1 MKELDPEDVVRTTF
15 KYDKQV
21 SIAVAP
27 SRRSKTWRNKSFKIS
42 EFVKKLSITKRT
54 DETIDEYLTIPKVEQ
69 DEIKDSN
76 GAFVGGMLKNNRR
89 RKSDVANRSCIT
101 TDLDYATPKTI
112 DIIKKTLSNFSHS
125 IYSTHKNQPNKP
137 RLRLIIW
144 PDRVMLPDEYH
155 AVVRRLADKIDI
167 EFFDTSGF
175 DINRLYYLP
184 TTSSDGE
191 FLFYHNDAPFL
202 PVDKVLAQYGPDDAW
217 KDVTLWPRSSRET
230 KSFDRLLKKQAD
242 PLIKK
247 GIVGSLC
254 RIISIREAMDTQ
266 LKDVYKKESKDRYT
280 YVDGSSSNGLV
291 IYSDLYA
298 YSNHTSDPI
307 SGQCCNAF
315 DLIRIHKFGHLDEKV
330 AEGVT
335 GTKLPSY
342 IEMVV
347 WARGIEGVKADL
359 IKSDIDIDAAAFDSF
374 EEENRE
380 TEEWEAKLQTNEA
393 GLIKPTFVNAVKIIK
408 NDLEIKDRTRFNE
421 FSLKMERETGENWGD
436 EDSLRIRN
444 YVGNKYQVDFPER
457 KIEQAIEN
465 NAYRNKYHPVRN
477 YLEDLKWDKV
487 ERIET
492 VFIDYFG
499 CEDNIYTREVAL
511 CWFSAAVHRIFE
523 PGFKFDTS
531 LVISGAQGIGKTM
544 FIRELGLIK
553 WYGELSSFDPKIAM
567 EEITGKWII
576 EISEMGATNKRE
588 LEEQKSFLSAC
599 HTRVRMAYAHHA
611 VDFKRQSV
619 FIGSTNQ
626 REYLKDST
634 GNRRWWPLDATA
646 EAVNIKKLKKEVNQ
660 LWAEAYMLWIQTK
673 SVFLSKP
680 SQEIAKEVQEGKR
693 EPDEWKG
700 IIESWLNEEG
710 YSDRY
715 ATKLGSMEGAT
726 EYRDKVCVVEIWEDC
741 LNQINRSPRPADR
754 RRITGIMDNIEG
766 WERVSTIRFG
776 KRFGR
781 QRGWKTNVPF

>member
-1 MKELDPEDVVRTTF
+1 MKTDPDKRGKEILKNTKDVNIATASSRMAKKWKNQSTTIED
-15 KYDKQV
+15 
-21 SIAVAP
+21 
-27 SRRSKTWRNKSFKIS
+27 
-42 EFVKKLSITKRT
+42 FVNKLSTTIITQ
-54 DETIDEYLTIPKVEQ
+54 ETVEEYSQLPKNEQ
-69 DEIKDSN
+69 DQIKDV
-76 GAFVGGMLKNNRR
+76 GAFVGGTLKGGRR
-89 RKSDVANRSCIT
+89 RKSDVANRSIIT
-101 TDLDYATPKTI
+101 LDLDYATPKTME
-112 DIIKKTLSNFSHS
+112 IIKKEIKFAFTL
-125 IYSTHKNQPNKP
+125 YSTHKHTPKRP
-137 RLRLIIW
+137 RLRLLIW
-144 PDRVMLPDEYH
+144 PNRIMLPDEYQ
-155 AVVRRLADKIDI
+155 AVSRRLANKIGI
-167 EFFDTSGF
+167 EWFDDTSY
-175 DINRLYYLP
+175 DTNRLFYWP
-184 TTSSDGE
+184 STSSNAE

-202 PVDKVLAQYGPDDAW
+202 PVDKVLAAYGDEGTW
-217 KDVTLWPRSSRET
+217 KDGSKWPRSSRET

-242 PLIKK
+242 PLSKK
-247 GIVGSLC
+247 GIVGAFS
-254 RIISIREAMDTQ
+254 RVVSIREALDEY
-266 LKDVYKKESKDRYT
+266 LVDVYKKESKDRYS
-280 YVDGSSSNGLV
+280 YIEGSSTNGLV
-291 IYSDLYA
+291 IYSDKWA
-298 YSNHTSDPI
+298 FSNHDSDPA
-307 SGQCCNAF
+307 SGQLCNAF
-315 DLIRIHKFGHLDEKV
+315 DLIRIQKFYHLDDK
-330 AEGVT
+330 AKPDT
-335 GTKLPSY
+335 PTTKLPSY
-342 IEMVV
+342 IEMDG
-347 WARGIEGVKADL
+347 WARKIDGVKSDLVKSGIE
-359 IKSDIDIDAAAFDSF
+359 IDAAAFDEF
-374 EEENRE
+374 DYIQ